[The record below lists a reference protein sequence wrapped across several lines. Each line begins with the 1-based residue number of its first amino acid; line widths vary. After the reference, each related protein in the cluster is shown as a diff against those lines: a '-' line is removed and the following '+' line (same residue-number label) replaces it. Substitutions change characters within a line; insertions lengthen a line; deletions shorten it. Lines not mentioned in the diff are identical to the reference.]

1 MIIPGALSTG
11 STKKSWI
18 SFYNDEAAVLID
30 STGLPNKSLCDWR
43 KDTLNHVFKK
53 VHVKTGIRVYPHLL
67 RSVFA
72 REMSLAGVPD
82 RYIDAFCGRVPSS
95 VLARNYTDY
104 SPEVLRQ
111 LYEKANI
118 RILE

>member
-1 MIIPGALSTG
+1 M
-11 STKKSWI
+11 
-18 SFYNDEAAVLID
+18 ID
-30 STGLPNKSLCDWR
+30 SILSESPTESLMLKRWR
-43 KDTLNHVFKK
+43 VDTLNHVFKK
-53 VHVKTGIRVYPHLL
+53 VYVKTGIRVYPQLL

-95 VLARNYTDY
+95 VLARHYTDY
-104 SPEVLRQ
+104 SPEVLREV
-111 LYEKANI
+111 YERASI